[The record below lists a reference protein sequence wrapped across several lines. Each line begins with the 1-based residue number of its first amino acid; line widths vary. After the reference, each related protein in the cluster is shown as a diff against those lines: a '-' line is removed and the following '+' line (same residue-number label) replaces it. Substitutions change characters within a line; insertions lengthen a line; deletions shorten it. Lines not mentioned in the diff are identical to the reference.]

1 MKELVIKLTKKD
13 RDILKDY
20 IRKGTKK
27 ARSISRANILLLADE
42 KKKTDTISLITKCH
56 RQKIWSVKKRYLEN
70 GLMNALVEKPR
81 SGQPKKYKNN
91 HEAEIISLACT
102 TPPVGRKRW
111 TLDLLVEKLK
121 RKKNFKSI
129 NRESVRLILKK
140 LKPNH
145 G

>member
-1 MKELVIKLTKKD
+1 MKELVIELTKKD
-13 RDILKDY
+13 RDFLKDY
-20 IRKGTKK
+20 IQKGTKK

-42 KKKTDTISLITKCH
+42 KKDNGTISQTTKCH
-56 RQKIWSVKKRYLEN
+56 RHKILAVKKRYLEN
-70 GLMNALVEKPR
+70 GLMNALEEKQRP
-81 SGQPKKYKNN
+81 GQPKKYKNI

-102 TPPVGRKRW
+102 YPPVGRKRW
-111 TLDLLVEKLK
+111 TLDLLVERLK
-121 RKKNFKSI
+121 KKNNFKSI

>member
-1 MKELVIKLTKKD
+1 MKELEIKLTKED
-13 RDILKDY
+13 RDFLKDY
-20 IRKGTKK
+20 IKKGTKK

-42 KKKTDTISLITKCH
+42 KRDNNVISQLTKVH
-56 RQKIWSVKKRYLEN
+56 RQKIWRVKKRYLES
-70 GLMNALVEKPR
+70 GMMIALEEKER
-81 SGQPKKYKNN
+81 SGQPKKYKNT

-102 TPPVGRKRW
+102 GPPVGRKRW

-121 RKKNFKSI
+121 KKKGFKSI

-140 LKPNH
+140 LKLNH